1 MDEELWRWIWLG
13 AALLFG
19 VGEIVTAGFFLLPF
33 AVGAVASAVLAF
45 TGVDPAI
52 QGVTFVAVSIVALLA
67 LRRFA
72 DRDADHQPSVGANR
86 MAGERGIVLE
96 RVDRVSGTGRV
107 RVATEVWR
115 ATTDGQAIEEGVE
128 VGVLDVRGT
137 RLVVE
142 RIETTGPPDGPGQEV

>member
-1 MDEELWRWIWLG
+1 VDDEMWRWIWLG

-33 AVGAVASAVLAF
+33 AVGAVAAAVLAF

-72 DRDADHQPSVGANR
+72 DRTDAHQPSVGANR

-96 RVDRVSGTGRV
+96 QIDRVSGTGRV
-107 RVATEVWR
+107 RVATEMWR
-115 ATTDGQAIEEGVE
+115 ATTDGPAIEAGIE
-128 VGVLDVRGT
+128 VRILDVRGT

-142 RIETTGPPDGPGQEV
+142 PIDLPEPPPGPGQEV